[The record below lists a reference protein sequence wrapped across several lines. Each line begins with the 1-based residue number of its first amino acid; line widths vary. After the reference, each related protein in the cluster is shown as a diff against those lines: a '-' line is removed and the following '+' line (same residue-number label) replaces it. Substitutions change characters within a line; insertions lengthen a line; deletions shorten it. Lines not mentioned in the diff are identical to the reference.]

1 MVTLLAAVRRSL
13 LAITRHSRSRNP
25 SGEVVK
31 SEPPKR
37 EPSGE
42 TSAAALPILPARG

>member
-1 MVTLLAAVRRSL
+1 LPFWNGHYPLLAL
-13 LAITRHSRSRNP
+13 KKP

-37 EPSGE
+37 EPTGE
-42 TSAAALPILPARG
+42 TKA